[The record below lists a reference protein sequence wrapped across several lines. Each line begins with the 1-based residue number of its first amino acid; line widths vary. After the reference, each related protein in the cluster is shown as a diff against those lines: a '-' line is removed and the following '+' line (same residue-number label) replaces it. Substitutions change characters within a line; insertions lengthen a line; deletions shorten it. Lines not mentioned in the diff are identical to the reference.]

1 MPGGDTRTGDTT
13 MINGPWARGIGL
25 ALIAMLHVQI
35 AAAQQRSAESL
46 LQEGVNQELV
56 TGDLTR
62 AIATYRSI
70 LAQHASNRRVGA
82 RALANLGRAYE
93 KLGATEARATY
104 QRLLREYADQV
115 EPARFARGRLAAL
128 AAGSTLVSRT
138 DPTVRRIWA
147 GADVDNSGAPTADG
161 TALTYVDW
169 STGDLAVR
177 DLTTGRNRRLTNK
190 GPWSTSV
197 EFAGSAV
204 PSPDAKRVAYAWFG
218 TNQNVEIRFI
228 GMGGGGE
235 KTVYSTTGTDY
246 PVLWEWTRDGTQV
259 LASFHSKD
267 GTQQIVLVGDS
278 SRKVLKTLAFGG
290 PLRVSLSP
298 DGKVLAYDNS
308 AFRESRQHDLFLLDL
323 ETGTESVVAHPA
335 TDLLAGWTPDGK
347 NIVFASDRTGN
358 MSLWMLAVTNGVPA
372 QEPQLL
378 RRDAEF
384 TMYPL
389 ALTPNGALYY
399 SADASPTDIWV
410 AEIDALTGR
419 VSGRPARVLDRY
431 VGENRNASWS
441 PDGRSIV
448 YISKRQPGPIIGT
461 SVLVRRTLADG
472 VERVVPTNLTLQG
485 GITPA
490 FSRDGQS
497 VVVTGRNP
505 SGRGGLY
512 RIDLETGSE
521 TFLFAPGGANSQFA
535 GVVDSGRAVIYL
547 HRDFQT
553 GEKKLVR
560 HSLADS
566 QTTVIYGYTDKKRN
580 MWAPV
585 ISPDGSSI
593 TFVDIAMDSIGTNSS
608 FGSSINVVS
617 AGGGEAR
624 EVLRSPGSFQF
635 RNVAWSPD
643 GRHIYF
649 TRSLIVSDGKG
660 GMTPDPGNQQIM
672 RVPVAGG
679 SVEETGIF
687 ADEIQAMRLSPDGK
701 RISYTAGRRSLEVW
715 VMENFLPAPAGR
727 PRSRPN

>member
-1 MPGGDTRTGDTT
+1 MSTGTR
-13 MINGPWARGIGL
+13 ARAVAL
-25 ALIAMLHVQI
+25 ALIVTLPASV

-62 AIATYRSI
+62 AMATYRLI
-70 LAQHASNRRVGA
+70 LARHASNRRVSA
-82 RALANLGRAYE
+82 QALANLGRAYE

-104 QRLLREYADQV
+104 ERLLREYADQA
-115 EPARFARGRLAAL
+115 EPARFARGRLEAL
-128 AAGSTLVSRT
+128 AAGSTRVSRT

-147 GADVDNSGAPTADG
+147 EADVDNSGAPTTDG

-169 STGDLAVR
+169 NTGDLAVR
-177 DLTTGRNRRLTNK
+177 DLTTGRNRPLTHK
-190 GPWSTSV
+190 GSWATST
-197 EFAGSAV
+197 EFASSSV

-218 TNQNVEIRFI
+218 RNQNLQNVEIRFI
-228 GMGGGGE
+228 GMDGRGE

-246 PVLWEWTRDGTQV
+246 PTVWEWTRDGTQV
-259 LASFHSKD
+259 LTSLQGKD
-267 GTQQIVLVGDS
+267 GTHQIVLVGDS

-308 AFRESRQHDLFLLDL
+308 AFRESRQHDLFLLNL

-358 MSLWMLAVTNGVPA
+358 MSLWMLAVTNGVGA
-372 QEPQLL
+372 HEPQLL
-378 RRDAEF
+378 RRDAES

-410 AEIDALTGR
+410 ADIDAPTGR

-431 VGENRNASWS
+431 VGENRNATWS
-441 PDGRSIV
+441 PDGSSIV
-448 YISKRQPGPIIGT
+448 YISKRQPGPILGT
-461 SVLVRRTLADG
+461 RILVRRTLADG
-472 VERVVPTNLTLQG
+472 VERVVPTTISLQG
-485 GITPA
+485 GSIPA
-490 FSRDGQS
+490 FWHDGQS
-497 VVVTGRNP
+497 IIVTGNL
-505 SGRGGLY
+505 SGQGGLF

-521 TFLFAPGGANSQFA
+521 TFLLSPRGPNRQFA
-535 GVVDSGRAVIYL
+535 GVVDSGRAAIYL

-580 MWAPV
+580 MWAPA

-593 TFVDIAMDSIGTNSS
+593 TFVDIVMDSVGTNSS

-624 EVLRSPGSFQF
+624 EVMRSPGNLQF
-635 RNVAWSPD
+635 RNVVWSPD

-649 TRSLIVSDGKG
+649 TRSPFVSDGKG
-660 GMTPDPGNQQIM
+660 GMTPDPSNQHIM

-687 ADEIQAMRLSPDGK
+687 ADEIQAMRFSPDGK

-715 VMENFLPAPAGR
+715 VMENFLPHSPALQR
-727 PRSRPN
+727 PRPN